1 MATDLLYMGAVELR
15 ELILAGEISP
25 VELLDQ
31 SLARLE
37 EVEPRLNCFVTVTE
51 DIARSAARAAEKAV
65 MDGDPPG
72 LLHGLPLSIKD
83 LIAMNGIRCTF
94 GSKSAADNIAAV
106 DAPSVERVRAEGG
119 VIVGK
124 TTTPEFGCKAVG
136 DSPLTGITR
145 NPWNLS
151 KTPGGSSA
159 GAAASVAAGVTP
171 LALGTDGGGSVRIPA
186 SLTGLF
192 GLKPQFARVPVF
204 PASGAPTLSHVGP
217 MARTVR
223 DAALLLAALA
233 GFDRR
238 DPFSVAG
245 PVPDFLG
252 ACDQPVKGMRVA
264 WSPTLGYARPTREVA
279 EICERAVMTL
289 DDLGCDVELVE
300 EVMADPIDMWMSEF
314 YAGTGTRL
322 SSVLN
327 ERPELLD
334 PALPDDL
341 ASGLDQTI
349 GQYWTQVFSRYQFRE
364 DMRRFMEAYDLLV
377 SPALPVPAFDVGLD
391 VPPQMPEE
399 NAISWVSYPYPFNLT
414 GQPSAS
420 LPAGFTGDGLPVG
433 LQLVS
438 NSFREVDI
446 LRAGAAFEAARP
458 WVAEKPQVARGAEPL
473 ADAADGL
480 GGRG

>member
-1 MATDLLYMGAVELR
+1 MATDLLYMSAVELR
-15 ELILAGEISP
+15 ELVLTGAISP

-31 SLARLE
+31 SIARLE
-37 EVEPRLNCFVTVTE
+37 EVEPKLNCFVTVSE
-51 DIARSAARAAEKAV
+51 DAARTAARAAEKAV

-83 LIAMNGIRCTF
+83 LIAVNGVRCTF
-94 GSKSAADNIAAV
+94 GSKSSANNIAAL

-124 TTTPEFGCKAVG
+124 TTTSEFGCKAVG

-145 NPWNLS
+145 NPWDLS

-171 LALGTDGGGSVRIPA
+171 LAVGTDGGGSVRIPA
-186 SLTGLF
+186 SMTGLF

-223 DAALLLAALA
+223 DAALLLTALA

-238 DPFSVAG
+238 DPFSVSES
-245 PVPDFLG
+245 VPDFLD
-252 ACDQPVKGMRVA
+252 ACDQPVDGMRVA
-264 WSPTLGYARPTREVA
+264 WSPTLGYAKPTREVA
-279 EICERAVMTL
+279 EICEGAVMVL
-289 DDLGCDVELVE
+289 EDLGCDVELVE
-300 EVMADPIDMWMSEF
+300 NVMARDPIDIWMSEF
-314 YAGTGTRL
+314 HAAIGARL

-334 PALPDDL
+334 PALANDL

-364 DMRRFMEAYDLLV
+364 DMRRFMENYDLLI
-377 SPALPVPAFDVGLD
+377 SPVLPVPAFDVGLD
-391 VPPQMPEE
+391 VPPQMSGG
-399 NAISWVSYPYPFNLT
+399 NAIAWVSYPYPFNLT
-414 GQPSAS
+414 GQPGAS

-438 NSFREVDI
+438 KAFREVDVF
-446 LRAGAAFEAARP
+446 RAAAAFEAARP
-458 WVAEKPQVARGAEPL
+458 WVAEKPEMARM
-473 ADAADGL
+473 
-480 GGRG
+480 